1 MAVCAS
7 CRSVVEDVARFCPE
21 CGAPLLPAGKRLGA
35 GSELSVEDFGR
46 VVLGHELGEGGMG
59 IVYRGWLYYDP
70 HGRFAGSDP
79 HPVAVKVLH
88 PLLRGRDRAQKM
100 FRREAEALRR
110 LAHPNVVHFFALTE
124 DQGHLALVMEL
135 VYGEPLSS
143 IIARAVAAR
152 PSPNAPCMPF
162 LLAWHYFAQ
171 LLGALAA
178 VHELGILHRDV
189 KPANVLVRPDG
200 VVKLTDFG
208 IARIPTADMSATGGL
223 APGTGAYMSPEAV
236 RGEAQDARSD
246 LYSAAIVLY
255 EMLTG
260 RTPFDRPE
268 RSELMVRAAQLD
280 EAAEPVTALVRS
292 APAVLD
298 VLMARALAKT
308 AALRPSNAI
317 ELGEA
322 FRSALD
328 LPETAGWQAQQEL
341 AALARTVSGLDLP
354 AVPPTQPDLAPVEPE
369 APPAPIA
376 PADPAAERAEEL
388 RRDVV
393 NAFTTQPI
401 RRQ

>member
-1 MAVCAS
+1 MAVCAA
-7 CRSVVEDVARFCPE
+7 CRSSVEDAARFCPH
-21 CGAPLLPAGKRLGA
+21 CGAPILAMPKRLGA
-35 GSELSVEDFGR
+35 GSELIVEDFGR

-70 HGRFAGSDP
+70 RGRFAGIEP

-110 LAHPNVVHFFALTE
+110 LAHPNIVHFFALTE

-135 VYGEPLSS
+135 VHGEPLSNV
-143 IIARAVAAR
+143 IARAVAAR
-152 PSPNAPCMPF
+152 PSPNAPCVPF
-162 LLAWHYFAQ
+162 MLAWHYFAQ

-189 KPANVLVRPDG
+189 KPANVIVRPDG

-208 IARIPTADMSATGGL
+208 IARIPAEETGVTGGL

-236 RGEAQDARSD
+236 RGETQDARSD

-280 EAAEPVTALVRS
+280 EAAEPVTSLVRS
-292 APAVLD
+292 APAVFD

-308 AALRPSNAI
+308 PALRPSTAV

-322 FRSALD
+322 FRSALG
-328 LPETAGWQAQQEL
+328 LPETAGWHAQREL
-341 AALARTVSGLDLP
+341 AELARTISGLDLP
-354 AVPPTQPDLAPVEPE
+354 AVPPTQPEPE
-369 APPAPIA
+369 VL
-376 PADPAAERAEEL
+376 DQAAERAEEL

-393 NAFTTQPI
+393 NLFQTQPLP
-401 RRQ
+401 RKSS

>member
-1 MAVCAS
+1 M
-7 CRSVVEDVARFCPE
+7 
-21 CGAPLLPAGKRLGA
+21 LPSPKRLGV
-35 GSELSVEDFGR
+35 GSELLVEDFGR

-70 HGRFAGSDP
+70 RGRFAGTEA

-88 PLLRGRDRAQKM
+88 PLLRGRDRAQRM

-110 LAHPNVVHFFALTE
+110 LAHPNIVHFFALTD

-135 VYGEPLSS
+135 VHGEALSS
-143 IIARAVAAR
+143 IIARATAVR
-152 PSPNAPCMPF
+152 PSPSHPCIPF
-162 LLAWHYFAQ
+162 MLAWHYFAQ

-189 KPANVLVRPDG
+189 KPANMIVRPDG

-208 IARIPTADMSATGGL
+208 IARIPAEDPAATGGL

-260 RTPFDRPE
+260 LTPFDRPD
-268 RSELMVRAAQLD
+268 RDELTVRAAQLD
-280 EAAEPVTALVRS
+280 QAPEPVSSLVSS
-292 APAVLD
+292 APVVLD
-298 VLMARALAKT
+298 VQMARALAKT
-308 AALRPSNAI
+308 PALRPNTAI

-322 FRSALD
+322 FRSALGI
-328 LPETAGWQAQQEL
+328 PQTAGWQAQRDL
-341 AALARTVSGLDLP
+341 AALARTISGFNLP
-354 AVPPTQPDLAPVEPE
+354 AVPPTQPE
-369 APPAPIA
+369 PPAP
-376 PADPAAERAEEL
+376 DRAAERAEEL
-388 RRDVV
+388 RGDVV
-393 NAFTTQPI
+393 NAFKTQPLRQEPAASGESE
-401 RRQ
+401 RR